1 MICAGKEK
9 LLGRHT
15 SDFQQQFYLLG
26 MSSLLRNMKCFVLL
40 VECFVLLVEGI
51 GGGNTPVYTHTHM
64 WNVLCCWWNVLC
76 CWWNV
81 LRCWGNVF
89 LVVDVMFCVV
99 DGMFC
104 VVEGIFCVVGG
115 MFCVVDG
122 MYGVVGGRNWGW
134 QPLHLQLHSHPCRG
148 SNSRLAWSFSFLLP
162 FQCFWWG
169 TQATQPP
176 SGFIRTFGNVYKVHQ
191 FYLSWTQFAPL

>member
-51 GGGNTPVYTHTHM
+51 GGGNTPVYTHTHI

-81 LRCWGNVF
+81 LRCWGDILCCWRNV
-89 LVVDVMFCVV
+89 LCCWWNVWCCWWKELGVATPAPATALPPLQ
-99 DGMFC
+99 
-104 VVEGIFCVVGG
+104 GIQLAFGLIVFFSPTFS
-115 MFCVVDG
+115 MLL
-122 MYGVVGGRNWGW
+122 MRNT
-134 QPLHLQLHSHPCRG
+134 
-148 SNSRLAWSFSFLLP
+148 SNTATIRLYPNIW
-162 FQCFWWG
+162 
-169 TQATQPP
+169 
-176 SGFIRTFGNVYKVHQ
+176 
-191 FYLSWTQFAPL
+191 